1 MIYGSISLEFKLVS
15 LWIRIIT
22 RHLPMYSYL
31 NPVVS
36 GENSISSLHPVRR
49 GMEQSNN

>member
-36 GENSISSLHPVRR
+36 GLHPVQAWH
-49 GMEQSNN
+49 GTVQ

>member
-36 GENSISSLHPVRR
+36 GEYSISSLHPVRR